1 LEIVSWVGHLTHSWV
16 EANSQPSTKYL
27 NN

>member
-1 LEIVSWVGHLTHSWV
+1 MKIISWVGHLTHSWV

-27 NN
+27 NS